1 MKRLIDIVASI
12 ILIILLSPVL
22 LIITILLKCSEGGTV
37 LFKQKR
43 VGLNNELFTIYK
55 FRTLQENI
63 GDMATEDI
71 DVEHQ
76 VLKIGK
82 ILRVTSLDELP
93 QLFNILNGTMSF
105 VGPRP
110 LIPAEKEIRELREQ
124 YGVYSVRPGMTGL
137 AQINGRDNLDYKEKA
152 LLDREYVENQSLA
165 YDFKIVFKTFSKV
178 LKRDDIKDGK

>member
-1 MKRLIDIVASI
+1 MKRFLDIIASF
-12 ILIILLSPVL
+12 ILIVLLSPVFIAVA
-22 LIITILLKCSEGGTV
+22 IILKCSEGGSV

-43 VGLNNELFTIYK
+43 VGRNNELFTIYK

-76 VLKIGK
+76 VLRIGK
-82 ILRVTSLDELP
+82 ILRVTSIDELP

-110 LIPAEKEIRELREQ
+110 LIPAEKEIRELRLQ
-124 YGVYSVRPGMTGL
+124 YGVYNVRPGMTGL
-137 AQINGRDNLDYKEKA
+137 AQINGRDNIQYKEKA
-152 LLDREYVENQSLA
+152 LLDKEYVENQSLA
-165 YDFKIVFKTFSKV
+165 YDFKIIFKTISKV